1 MGCPQGLGREQS
13 LVEGPAGVSSGHSSP
28 QAGKASEALQSRKA
42 EQRIGQAAK
51 RAGEGPNGASPEWG
65 GK

>member
-1 MGCPQGLGREQS
+1 MSARTGQGSNPLLRTQQES
-13 LVEGPAGVSSGHSSP
+13 AAGIVARRQTRGV
-28 QAGKASEALQSRKA
+28 EALQSRKA

-51 RAGEGPNGASPEWG
+51 RAGEGPNGARPEWG